1 MERERI
7 SDSTINMIKFL
18 ENKYLQI
25 LLRLILGVIF
35 IYASLG
41 KLFRPEDFAK
51 AILRYEFLP
60 LYFVNIVAIIMP
72 WVEFFTGILL
82 ILGIYKKASSV
93 LASISLVVFLIAL
106 TSAFARGLD
115 ISCGCFSL
123 EETSTKGDII
133 YRIAEDIL
141 MLIGAVIVYKFSD
154 KKKTQ
159 ETVSTE
165 AIN

>member
-1 MERERI
+1 
-7 SDSTINMIKFL
+7 MIKFL

-72 WVEFFTGILL
+72 WV
-82 ILGIYKKASSV
+82 
-93 LASISLVVFLIAL
+93 
-106 TSAFARGLD
+106 
-115 ISCGCFSL
+115 
-123 EETSTKGDII
+123 
-133 YRIAEDIL
+133 
-141 MLIGAVIVYKFSD
+141 
-154 KKKTQ
+154 
-159 ETVSTE
+159 
-165 AIN
+165 